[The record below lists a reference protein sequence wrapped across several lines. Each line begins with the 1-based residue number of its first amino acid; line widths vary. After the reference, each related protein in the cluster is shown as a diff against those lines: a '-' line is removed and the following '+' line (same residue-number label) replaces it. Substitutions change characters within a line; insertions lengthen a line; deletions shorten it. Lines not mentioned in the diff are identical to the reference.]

1 MFDELVLS
9 LLLVIECVGEDAADE
24 FKVFC
29 EHAEYDCCDSF
40 GEIDEVED
48 VEEEDEDI
56 CEGDCDICWW
66 CCCCCCSCCCW
77 VCSLYF
83 CAISLILLLLYKL
96 DVVVRLPLCTGIV
109 VVAVLFVFAK
119 GIDAAKVDTIEFG
132 CWWWWWWWLNIVE
145 LEAIEAGFDIV
156 WLLWLYNKW

>member
-1 MFDELVLS
+1 MQHTLVTSSVSSLSKLFFKILSLIQLFDELVLS

-56 CEGDCDICWW
+56 CEGDCDIC
-66 CCCCCCSCCCW
+66 
-77 VCSLYF
+77 
-83 CAISLILLLLYKL
+83 
-96 DVVVRLPLCTGIV
+96 
-109 VVAVLFVFAK
+109 
-119 GIDAAKVDTIEFG
+119 
-132 CWWWWWWWLNIVE
+132 
-145 LEAIEAGFDIV
+145 
-156 WLLWLYNKW
+156 